1 VKDDGYV
8 RLCKIALCGLS
19 PSDDT
24 DLAEST
30 FDGVAMLKIKNVNTY
45 YGQVHA
51 LKNVSLHLDE
61 GEIVTLIGANGAGKT
76 TLLNSLSG
84 IVPPRSGEIL
94 FAGTSAGNL
103 APNRIVKLGISQ
115 VPEGRQ
121 VFKPLSVEDNLE
133 LGAYQHY
140 GSRAGRVQAKDTA
153 EMVYNLFPVLQTR
166 RKQLAGTLSGGEQQM
181 LSIGRA
187 LMAKPRLLLLD
198 EPSMGLA
205 PMIVQEIFKVIENLS
220 KENKTTVLLV
230 EQNARAALKM
240 ARRGYVLE
248 TGRII
253 LEGTAAELLENRDVQ
268 RAYLGKD
275 KKEIWER

>member
-1 VKDDGYV
+1 
-8 RLCKIALCGLS
+8 
-19 PSDDT
+19 
-24 DLAEST
+24 
-30 FDGVAMLKIKNVNTY
+30 MLRIKNINTF

-51 LKNVSLHLDE
+51 IKNISLHLAE

-84 IVPPRSGEIL
+84 IVPPKTGQIL
-94 FAGTSAGNL
+94 FNETEINHL
-103 APNRIVKLGISQ
+103 APHKIVRMGVSQ

-133 LGAYQHY
+133 LGAYLNY
-140 GSRAGRVQAKDTA
+140 GIKGGKAQAKKDM
-153 EMVYNLFPVLQTR
+153 EMVYELFPILRQR

-181 LSIGRA
+181 LAIGRA

-205 PMIVQEIFKVIENLS
+205 PMIVQEILKVIANLS
-220 KENKTTVLLV
+220 REKKTTILLV
-230 EQNARAALKM
+230 EQNARAALKI
-240 ARRGYVLE
+240 AHRGYVLE
-248 TGRII
+248 TGRLI
-253 LEGTAAELLENRDVQ
+253 LEGTADELLENKDVQ
-268 RAYLGKD
+268 RAYLGRD